1 MKNVLLRS
9 EENVHG
15 FKSFLVMG
23 TNMSLG
29 EENISRGRV
38 GQVRWERKMYIKS
51 YYTVHYFYHIK
62 VIR

>member
-1 MKNVLLRS
+1 MLQEWEVCTTMKNVLLKT

-23 TNMSLG
+23 TNVSLG

-38 GQVRWERKMYIKS
+38 GIHS
-51 YYTVHYFYHIK
+51 NILL
-62 VIR
+62 

>member
-38 GQVRWERKMYIKS
+38 GQVR
-51 YYTVHYFYHIK
+51 
-62 VIR
+62 